1 MNNDSR
7 LSRDPANQCQKVVTS
22 QGDTAGGRRQAW
34 AGDVDEHGAA
44 ATGNPGPRV
53 VIEFEK
59 NVVEGVVAPEAVAWF
74 IGRPPERAVIA
85 PISRIFTPGVG
96 GADPAKGER
105 CPRARKAIGPPP

>member
-74 IGRPPERAVIA
+74 IGRPPEGAVVA
-85 PISRIFTPGVG
+85 PVG
-96 GADPAKGER
+96 GIFAPRIGAADAAKG
-105 CPRARKAIGPPP
+105 